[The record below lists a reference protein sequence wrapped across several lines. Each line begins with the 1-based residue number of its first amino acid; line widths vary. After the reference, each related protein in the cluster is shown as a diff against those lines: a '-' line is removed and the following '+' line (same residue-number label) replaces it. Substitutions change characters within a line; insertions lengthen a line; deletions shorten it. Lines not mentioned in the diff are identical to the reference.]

1 MILKLADLDSRD
13 RYHYLQ
19 HAIAPRPIAL
29 ASTVDAAG
37 NVNLSPFS
45 YFNIFSAYPPI
56 VVFSPSRRAR
66 DKSNKHTLENV
77 EEIKEVVINIVDY
90 DMVQQMSLSSCE
102 YPKGV
107 DEFKKAGFTA
117 VPATMV
123 RPPLV
128 KESKFSF
135 ECKVLEIKPLGME
148 GGAGN
153 LVIAEILVMHIDESI
168 LDADKKIIQEKTNQ
182 VARLGGDWYC
192 RVTPESLFTVPKPNI
207 EIGMGIDAL
216 PESIRNSD
224 VFTGNDLGML
234 ANVQA
239 LPIIDAGFE
248 DERLKNI
255 IQYYSLDVD
264 NFEKELQ
271 LYAKTLLQ
279 ENKVGEAWQVLLT
292 AVN

>member
-1 MILKLADLDSRD
+1 MILKLADLDSKD

-66 DKSNKHTLENV
+66 DKSIKHTLENV
-77 EEIKEVVINIVDY
+77 EEVKEVVINIVDY

-102 YPKGV
+102 YAKGV
-107 DEFKKAGFTA
+107 DEFTKAGFTA
-117 VPATMV
+117 VPATV
-123 RPPLV
+123 VKPPLV

-135 ECKVLEIKPLGME
+135 ECKVLEIKSLGTE

-153 LVIAEILVMHIDESI
+153 LVIAEILVMHIDESV
-168 LDADKKIIQEKTNQ
+168 LDENKKIIQEKTNQ

-192 RVTPESLFTVPKPNI
+192 RVTSENLFVVPKPSM

-216 PESIRNSD
+216 PASIRNSH
-224 VFTGNDLGML
+224 VFSGNDLGML
-234 ANVQA
+234 AN
-239 LPIIDAGFE
+239 LPVVPVIDASLD
-248 DERLKNI
+248 DERLRNI
-255 IQYYSLDVD
+255 IQYHSLDTKQ
-264 NFEKELQ
+264 FEIELQ
-271 LYAKTLLQ
+271 QYAKSLLQ
-279 ENKVGEAWQVLLT
+279 ENKVQEAWQVLLSM
-292 AVN
+292 VV